1 MSKKSLDKITPQQIA
16 ELQVELEAVIEY
28 LYLIFFT
35 SSNHIQFRARLASEM
50 FYDNVIKRADNILQ
64 LLGEDD
70 QTRQKRIQ
78 RIKKRANDEH
88 EQTQGKTFEERHEKI
103 SKIIKAT
110 SKVAVGFGIAR
121 LMLGGNTTS

>member
-16 ELQVELEAVIEY
+16 ELQLEAKAMIDY
-28 LYLIFFT
+28 LYMIFF
-35 SSNHIQFRARLASEM
+35 SLDQIQFRARLAGEI
-50 FYDNVIKRADNILQ
+50 FYDNVIKRADHILQ
-64 LLGEDD
+64 ILGEDEM
-70 QTRQKRIQ
+70 RQKRRIQ

-103 SKIIKAT
+103 SKIIKVT